1 MADIKSGVKKG
12 IAPIVVFLAI
22 LIIAG
27 MTAAA
32 SISVALK
39 TGVVGAAGFIELY
52 LLMFILDAV

>member
-1 MADIKSGVKKG
+1 MSDIKSGVKKG

-32 SISVALK
+32 SISTSLR
-39 TGVVGAAGFIELY
+39 TGVIGAAGFIELY
-52 LLMFILDAV
+52 LLMFILDQV